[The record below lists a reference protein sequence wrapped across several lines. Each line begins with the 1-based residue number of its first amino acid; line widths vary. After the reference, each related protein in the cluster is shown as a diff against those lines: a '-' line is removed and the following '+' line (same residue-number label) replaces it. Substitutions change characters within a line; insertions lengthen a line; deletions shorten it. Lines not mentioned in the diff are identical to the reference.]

1 MRDEDKFTNTP
12 EDAAVFERLRA
23 QEAGD
28 RAMTRRLVSEANAD
42 DYLTPAEQEA
52 ADRDHDERID
62 VAGEYVPP
70 TPRLGDGR
78 A

>member
-12 EDAAVFERLRA
+12 EDAAAFERRRA
-23 QEAGD
+23 QEAGECD
-28 RAMTRRLVSEANAD
+28 DAPSRSEANAD
-42 DYLTPAEQEA
+42 DYLTAGEQEA
-52 ADRDHDERID
+52 ADRDHDARID

-70 TPRLGDGR
+70 TPRLGGGR